1 MALMTRQQ
9 KLAEIS
15 AVDHAEASTADDHE
29 AGGQLLFGMTS
40 DQFVNEAIGELGR
53 RLENNESIQIDI
65 GLDSITVPP
74 EQSLAPV
81 VKILEETISAALSR
95 THVRTSR
102 AREIN
107 SALSELGATSQDERW
122 VPPSTQ
128 PFPGTADDDLT
139 IYPNDTVDTA
149 AVADVGINP
158 DNVPSVGD
166 DQQGLYA
173 LNPTFVGNS
182 SPQNFPKQVARF
194 RRYFE
199 AFAETVQ
206 ERHDPGEASC
216 MTCGRESMPAYK
228 DVDDGDLEY
237 NQTFTILASASG
249 RAAALGYSSRD
260 TAHRGRCAACLVAGF
275 YYSLIQKLIR
285 PTGTDENDV
294 RVFSP
299 VGNLEQLVRIRSD
312 FASLPDRQSIDPPT
326 AEEYSGRRTVGRL
339 RTPAQ
344 GMQILEFYEQ
354 VLRHI
359 NTIVT
364 GDGLFERELAYRPTG
379 LTTYLSEVGRT
390 RKIHS
395 LESIDPDTWAYDAV
409 RQRPFATGTDQTDYW
424 PVTEVLGWYA
434 NLTLADDN
442 KHTIVQND
450 LAFGILEQSLAR
462 IEQAVFETTKLL
474 DRAEVESQYT
484 PHPGYRDDYFQYIM
498 TQSTASDRIDDEA
511 IESIRRVASA
521 LGRVFQGQND
531 IGVLIKLQNASS
543 PNTFLQAFEKAAMQ
557 AQKRSH
563 DEPPG
568 KFETSR
574 DDDVSRVLQLVANQE
589 TFEPTKR
596 MFVIHASLAAQYET
610 VRQQESD
617 PSAQTDNP
625 ETATGSE

>member
-1 MALMTRQQ
+1 MTRQQ
-9 KLAEIS
+9 TLAEIS
-15 AVDHAEASTADDHE
+15 GVDYAEAPTTDDHE
-29 AGGQLLFGMTS
+29 TDGQLLFGMTS

-53 RLENNESIQIDI
+53 RLKNNESIQIDI

-74 EQSLAPV
+74 EQSIDPV
-81 VKILEETISAALSR
+81 VKILDETITTALSR
-95 THVRTSR
+95 THVRTSC

-128 PFPGTADDDLT
+128 SFPGTADEDLT

-149 AVADVGINP
+149 AVADVGITP

-166 DQQGLYA
+166 EQHGLYA
-173 LNPTFVGNS
+173 LNPSFVGISNS
-182 SPQNFPKQVARF
+182 KSFPKQISRF
-194 RRYFE
+194 RRSFD
-199 AFAETVQ
+199 AFTETLR
-206 ERHDPGEASC
+206 ERHDPGEAPC
-216 MTCGRESMPAYK
+216 MACGRESMPAYK
-228 DVDDGDLEY
+228 GVDDSDLDY
-237 NQTFTILASASG
+237 NQTFAVLAAESG
-249 RAAALGYSSRD
+249 RAAGLGYKSRS
-260 TAHRGRCAACLVAGF
+260 TPKRGRCAACLVAGF

-285 PTGTDENDV
+285 PTGTDDEKNDI

-312 FASLPDRQSIDPPT
+312 FASLPDRQIIDPPT
-326 AEEYSGRRTVGRL
+326 AEEYSGRRTIGRL
-339 RTPAQ
+339 QTPAQ

-359 NTIVT
+359 NVIDT

-379 LTTYLSEVGRT
+379 LTTYLSEVGQT

-395 LESIDPDTWAYDAV
+395 VESIDPDTWAYDAV
-409 RQRPFATGTDQTDYW
+409 RQRSFVTGTTQTDYW

-568 KFETSR
+568 KFQTSR
-574 DDDVSRVLQLVANQE
+574 DDDVSRVLQLVANQD

-617 PSAQTDNP
+617 ASAQTDNP
-625 ETATGSE
+625 EPATGSE